1 MLPPSLLPTS
11 NAGSEAPCS
20 LIAVDGTRDTDAAGC
35 EDADDAGVG
44 GAPVL
49 TFGCSFASPKEYF
62 TACVLPLSLFTQ
74 HCAGR
79 PF

>member
-1 MLPPSLLPTS
+1 MQQ
-11 NAGSEAPCS
+11 
-20 LIAVDGTRDTDAAGC
+20 VD

-49 TFGCSFASPKEYF
+49 TFGCSFVSPKEYF
-62 TACVLPLSLFTQ
+62 TACVLPLSLSTQ